1 MEKRYSIREV
11 LEDNSKLDNY
21 FGFYDWFCSDAVLEK
36 RAKALLAKLKFLV
49 KEKLVNPDTNYVW
62 FKNNCPM
69 NGSLYDD
76 LRISTLDENEDFL
89 GGFCPRIGHKF
100 VDDKC
105 SFWVLKPEFT
115 EYTFKDWSTF
125 KKRVKT
131 DDKLR
136 NKIKEAFGKGL

>member
-1 MEKRYSIREV
+1 MGKRYSIREV
-11 LEDNSKLDNY
+11 LEDKSRLDEN

-49 KEKLVNPDTNYVW
+49 KEKLVNVDTNYVW

-76 LRISTLDENEDFL
+76 MRISTLDENEDFL
-89 GGFCPRIGHKF
+89 GGFCPRTGHIH

-105 SFWVLKPEFT
+105 TFWIIKPEFT
-115 EYTFKDWSTF
+115 EYTFKDWLTF
-125 KKRVKT
+125 KKQVKT
-131 DDKLR
+131 DENLR
-136 NKIKEAFGKGL
+136 NIIKNTFGKGL